1 MKKLMGAVLASALMF
16 PVGSANA
23 AELLKNLKVSG
34 SLDWQFNSGRNI
46 TDFSNDTNDRI
57 SNAGMR
63 TMLHGDWD
71 VLDDVHANVT
81 LRKNDTQ
88 WGSGA
93 SGGQGAGT
101 SQSVT
106 AAGGVLGN
114 TYFDRAN
121 VTIDKLMG
129 HFDTTVGRQWYGRPG
144 DLIWYVGPRDT
155 QNQDVQS
162 IDAVRVKT
170 DNDWMTFD
178 GVAGVMAGSVI
189 GSGATTATVDA
200 HTLIR
205 GFEIG
210 WKGLPVKVKTYV
222 WNRVMQATNAGG
234 VQPTAASPGGKN
246 DNLYVY
252 GVKFR
257 GEAAGGWFNLDL
269 AKNAGECRDEARS
282 GALAGSTF
290 CNAGSGASNY
300 TGHAALLEL
309 GFNGDMANV
318 GGIAPW
324 ASFGWGSGRSD
335 SRTRTNDTFQAIGS
349 DWRPGLINRR
359 FNTAGTSSSDVLSYR
374 TVAGAATNVHTN
386 GLSNRVVWGLGT
398 NFTPAALDQ
407 LTAGVQ
413 LWDFRLQRNDGA
425 TTVAG
430 TSDPALGVQ
439 GTTGNKHIGTELDLT
454 ANWRHSENV
463 SLSAGW
469 ARFWTGGAIK
479 ELNRTGTTPRG
490 DSPATF
496 VHTDISI
503 KF

>member
-1 MKKLMGAVLASALMF
+1 
-16 PVGSANA
+16 
-23 AELLKNLKVSG
+23 
-34 SLDWQFNSGRNI
+34 
-46 TDFSNDTNDRI
+46 
-57 SNAGMR
+57 
-63 TMLHGDWD
+63 
-71 VLDDVHANVT
+71 
-81 LRKNDTQ
+81 
-88 WGSGA
+88 
-93 SGGQGAGT
+93 
-101 SQSVT
+101 
-106 AAGGVLGN
+106 
-114 TYFDRAN
+114 
-121 VTIDKLMG
+121 
-129 HFDTTVGRQWYGRPG
+129 
-144 DLIWYVGPRDT
+144 
-155 QNQDVQS
+155 
-162 IDAVRVKT
+162 
-170 DNDWMTFD
+170 MTFD

-222 WNRVMQATNAGG
+222 WNRVMQATNASGT
-234 VQPTAASPGGKN
+234 PATAASSGGKN

-252 GVKFR
+252 GVKLR

-290 CNAGSGASNY
+290 CNAGSGSSNY

-335 SRTRTNDTFQAIGS
+335 SRTGTNDAFQAIGS

-359 FNTAGTSSSDVLSYR
+359 FNTAGTGGSDVLSYR
-374 TVAGAATNVHTN
+374 TAAGAATNVHTT
-386 GLSNRVVWGLGT
+386 GLSDRVVWGLGT
-398 NFTPAALDQ
+398 NFTPASVDQ
-407 LTAGVQ
+407 LTVGAQ
-413 LWDFRLQRNDGA
+413 LWDFRLQRNDNA
-425 TTVAG
+425 TNTIGTAAAQG
-430 TSDPALGVQ
+430 TS
-439 GTTGNKHIGTELDLT
+439 GNKHIGTELDLT

-463 SLSAGW
+463 SLAAGW

-479 ELNRTGTTPRG
+479 ELNRSGQGATPRG

-496 VHTDISI
+496 IHTDISI